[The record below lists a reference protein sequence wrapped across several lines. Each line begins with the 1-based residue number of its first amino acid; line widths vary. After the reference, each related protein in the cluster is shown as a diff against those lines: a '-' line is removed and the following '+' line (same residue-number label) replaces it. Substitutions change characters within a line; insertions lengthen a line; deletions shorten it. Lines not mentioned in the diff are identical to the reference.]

1 MAEQN
6 NFERGEL
13 ITPAS
18 LELQKFQRDHSQI
31 SGAPITGDILRV
43 SGTTA
48 GPPNR
53 QPANMTNEERALAR
67 INGTAMTAYKPDAN
81 RFNKIT
87 TYNATHHGRNFERY
101 YANTAGFKKLG
112 FSPFRDNEALYNK
125 NTSLWDDAQRGI
137 VTAAKLYGG
146 AFAGAAKNWSNP
158 FSLEPDAE
166 EADEMERLMSIG
178 SSSRGG
184 FGGAAINFGVNMS
197 YGMGVLGE
205 VLAEEAAI
213 AGIVALTGLETGGAT
228 AALGAART
236 GMNLKRLANAFSL
249 GRAAK
254 SFSNTFRAATK
265 ITEARQLWGVAKG
278 LAKTADHLLPFS
290 QSRSLLTAS
299 GKTAAK
305 WNSLD
310 NMAKTTKAFGSFYR
324 DLREIN
330 AVTYE
335 SKLEGGSVQ
344 NDVITQMMSE
354 FRKKNG
360 RDPNDQ
366 EAKAMYG
373 EGHKAGYL
381 ASQLNAVGI
390 YISNKIVLNKALKG
404 IPGLA
409 QADDVARRTMK
420 GTLIQNT
427 NWAKKGVNPWEVA
440 RGVKKYGKASFY
452 KQTFNPKN
460 LAKGGLGY
468 LSANLMEGTQEV
480 YQEAV
485 ANGVTSYYMGAFNN
499 PSRVGGAEFQAK
511 MLGGLKSQMSG
522 QGMETFLSGF
532 LMAGPMT
539 AAQSAFFGA
548 VNLGRKGKLKIQD
561 RQFKADPANAGKP
574 SPFEQQLNAEND
586 YDNKV
591 VDALNDITKDPKK
604 YFSAIEQN
612 ARTQVDLER
621 LGEQAAA
628 DGDMHA
634 AKNIK
639 DESLTN
645 HIITLLESG
654 HFEIFQDQLKG
665 LKDLETS
672 ELQEAFDEPGDAKK
686 TVSQRIDTVLKRTEQ
701 IKATHEKYQ
710 AKVNPFSMREDPL
723 SYMAFEQARNIAI
736 RNDVT
741 YQRTGERM
749 TDILNQFNSDMPFS
763 NANATDFTNLF
774 VVGGMTE
781 GGFDRI
787 GLNSEVQL
795 LDGQIQNLS
804 DSIPEQKAQKDKLI
818 QKRDDLK
825 SLSGTIQAYA
835 SAYKVTQ
842 SAAQTE
848 EEHAINMDT
857 FIETE
862 KVFKKAYADY
872 VQNLAKGS
880 GQTILNSAVDS
891 SFDKLSDFWK
901 LNVDREDVANAVN
914 MMQNPDMYRVATE
927 RLRES
932 MAIAFERRQESL
944 KEALVDYKKKHLVNG
959 FLNDLFEKYN
969 AFVEPEE
976 AEAYL
981 NKDTIPET
989 FYDADTLEE
998 IEPGSAKY
1006 RGIMALIDQY
1016 DEIYF
1021 EETGERLIRTDELS
1035 NAERRTGYDVT
1046 TNKAVAQEFR
1056 PRDAKD
1062 KRSIKAIADEF
1073 GFNHIDTESSVDATE
1088 VLKAIAKS
1096 KHGYVPRAQKKLA
1109 QALLGFIKPG
1119 TQIRFKNGHRTN
1131 STYDATN
1138 GIIVD
1143 ANFSA
1148 EGFENANIPI
1158 EFSILNA
1165 VMQQV
1170 ASESLSD
1177 AAFNDRITSVR
1188 EQFEEALSDLDKKYF
1203 KYALTNNQQF
1213 IAEAMTNAD
1222 LQAEMGKIGYE
1233 GELTEQTAEAKSVW
1247 ESFMDSIYEL
1257 LEKIFGVTRGKT
1269 LYQEAM
1275 NVITNKLSQPGVAG
1289 PSSVPSVLAENETE
1303 EEIDIEEEDDPELE
1317 QRLRAKFNEVVAA
1330 MSPADKVGMNFESWK
1345 QSDSM
1350 AVSIRNKYSAE
1361 KIKKATAAPS
1371 SPTVMTEA
1379 EQVRRLTSLGYQI
1392 SEINNMK
1399 KGGQQDEID
1408 SIIKND
1414 TKKKI
1419 QIRTVDANGKTVY
1432 IEADYDQPIAA
1443 RPNVAAAIKKALQ
1456 TLDDANVDLNAAETM
1471 YNQRVQTGIDPTTGE
1486 PVYKKK
1492 DGTPDYERLSHV
1504 VKDKFEG
1511 TDKQS
1516 TDRGNIIDLLLRDFL
1531 NGDILDIRQ
1540 FNSAYSKYQSKNNSA
1555 AFSQEMLND
1564 LFDKFRSVQILL
1576 KSNGL
1581 TVISNLPG
1589 LFGKIGK
1596 KHTAGKIDLI
1606 AYDAAGKIY
1615 IIDLKTSTQDRRAQ
1629 YKAETDLENAFGV
1642 KYSEIKE
1649 AIKGGKDRKKTISE
1663 TLAST
1668 RISAEDK
1675 EKLKKV
1681 AEANPTVDAMFF
1693 YKDQDAKQQNGYRE
1707 LLRQSTGLVA
1717 DVLSIF
1723 PLVTTK
1729 AGKIFTKVEFQKEGK
1744 DHSMKVDIYDI
1755 HDKLGLVN
1763 EATYPENPIDRAAVT
1778 PTTTTEEVSP
1788 EEQPAE
1794 QVELTEKEDIE
1805 ETIEIANNTIKSI
1818 KERIRT
1824 LQEFKNGTDSNA
1836 AVVQAEKDLEVYYAE
1851 LKKIEAELADLKK
1864 ELAALEDADKQPTT
1878 SASTDPRVADI
1889 ERRRNVDLGGGVLKG
1904 EKLQALIKKAL
1915 SKSNS
1920 KKGVI
1925 PLWSIIGVV
1934 DLTGIAQY
1942 EGIGSFK
1949 GAIDYNEVIKEIYNI
1964 YPENEADEI
1973 VERLNKEI
1981 KDSGRKY
1988 DVDKINAAYDAE
2000 LAALGEQPTKK
2011 TTEQTIA
2018 DLRAAEQ
2025 VELRKAIPN
2034 IDDYP
2039 DTYGEKQGNMPGV
2052 LYGIY
2057 KVIYDRYDKLITD
2070 ASGTKPKSK
2079 GRVKVKAF
2087 RTSNTFS
2094 SRVGFAQRGA
2104 GVYYGLDKPFVELF
2118 GESGEVSEVEVEYD
2132 PSKTLDALTP
2142 EGQAEFMKIKS
2153 SAVGNK
2159 TFTSIREMNEA
2170 VRRAML
2176 TSGYDSLIGYITED
2190 KPADGRELVLYNI
2203 VEANQGTDETD
2214 KEEMEEV
2221 FEEPTPKEEE
2231 PAREKTIYEKAFE
2244 KSPFQYRPTSSTLGY
2259 WDSVEGRIIYFSKKS
2274 GEKLLNNNRIRTAAR
2289 KTFDPNNKKTH
2300 PNFKFW
2306 WNTLLDDRQRYAII
2320 DGLQDPLWETAGNS
2334 DDMYSEEYRIMSRLR
2349 GMKFKPTKFN
2359 KAEFTDVSDKVW
2371 FSDKGANLDL
2381 FVMEDL
2387 IGDVNNGF
2395 PENTDQQDLQNTV
2408 IDIIIRYPNGITN
2421 YDLRQVLRRDSLQAQ
2436 LEELMDSFAINYG
2449 VDLNSIAPLMDMYRD
2464 NLKAAKTIQ
2473 EINDEEDRKN
2483 EGPSPSEEGNG
2494 QQSDSTE
2501 FLTKEQ
2507 RRANQDEIDKL
2518 TQEYEATVAKR
2529 KTYYS
2534 NLAGKVGKPRY
2545 VTNVRTAEA
2554 QALASLKETYEQALE
2569 ALGVIR
2575 SPESQLENISKMNLP
2590 ESVLNLR
2597 ESIAKADRVQL
2608 STLEASLRPLSQLG
2622 IADAVLKQQN
2632 LTKDEV
2638 NDLIKNAR
2646 ARLKG
2651 TLAHAELA
2659 NTIRL
2664 RKPLEERV
2672 VYYDTEKGTQAG
2684 VLISFDSDGVSV
2696 APYDGK
2702 ESLSDLQDESKWV
2715 TFTVGEIPYKLF
2727 YAKATAPVTATPDIE
2742 QQSDALMSEAE
2753 IKEAEDTEKLRK
2765 TIQDQKFKNQS
2776 MDDIEN
2782 NLYDPL
2788 QDCPF

>member
-6 NFERGEL
+6 NFEKGAL

-18 LELQKFQRDHSQI
+18 LELQKFQKDHSQI
-31 SGAPITGDILRV
+31 NGAPTTGDILRV

-48 GPPNR
+48 GPPNT
-53 QPANMTNEERALAR
+53 QPANMTNQERAMAR
-67 INGTAMTAYKPDAN
+67 INGTMMNAYKPDAN

-101 YANTAGFKKLG
+101 YANTSGFKQLG
-112 FSPFRDNEALYNK
+112 FSPFRDNDTLYNK

-137 VTAAKLYGG
+137 VASGKLFVG
-146 AFAGAAKNWSNP
+146 AFAGAAMNWKNP
-158 FSLEPDAE
+158 FSLEPDVE

-178 SSSRGG
+178 SSSRKG
-184 FGGAAINFGVNMS
+184 FAPKVINFGVNMG
-197 YGMGVLGE
+197 YGMGVLAE
-205 VLAEEAAI
+205 VLAEEAVLIPIGA
-213 AGIVALTGLETGGAT
+213 ALAPETGGT
-228 AALGAART
+228 SAALAAVRT
-236 GMNLKRLANAFSL
+236 TMNIKKIGNAFNL
-249 GRAAK
+249 VRAAK
-254 SFSNTFRAATK
+254 GFTSAFRAATK
-265 ITEARQLWGVAKG
+265 INEARQLWGVARGIGKG
-278 LAKTADHLLPFS
+278 INALLPFE
-290 QSRSLLTAS
+290 QSRALLTA
-299 GKTAAK
+299 GGRTAAK

-310 NMAKTTKAFGSFYR
+310 NMAKTTTAFGSFYR
-324 DLREIN
+324 GLREIN
-330 AVTYE
+330 AVSYE
-335 SKLEGGSVQ
+335 SKIEGGAVQ
-344 NDVITQMMSE
+344 NDTITQMMSE

-366 EAKAMYG
+366 EAKAIYG

-381 ASQLNAVGI
+381 ASQMNAIGI

-404 IPGLA
+404 LPGIA

-420 GTLIQNT
+420 GTLLKVQ
-427 NWAKKGVNPWEVA
+427 NWAKKGVNPWELA
-440 RGVKKYGKASFY
+440 SGIKKYGKAAFY

-468 LSANLMEGTQEV
+468 LSANLMEGVQEV

-485 ANGVTSYYMGAFNN
+485 ANGVTSYYMSAFNN

-548 VNLGRKGKLKIQD
+548 FDMGRRAKLKMQD
-561 RQFKADPANAGKP
+561 KAFKADAANAGKA
-574 SPFEQQLNAEND
+574 SPFEQQLNAEKD

-591 VDALNDITKDPKK
+591 LDALNDITKDPKK

-612 ARTQVDLER
+612 ARTQADLER

-628 DGDMHA
+628 DGDTHA

-654 HFEIFQDQLKG
+654 HFEIFQDQLTS
-665 LKDLETS
+665 LKDLEHS
-672 ELQEAFDEPGDAKK
+672 ELQEAFDEADDASKS
-686 TVSQRIDTVLKRTEQ
+686 VSQRIDTVLKRTEQ
-701 IKATHEKYQ
+701 IKATYEKYQ
-710 AKVNPFSMREDPL
+710 AKANPFSMRADPL
-723 SYMAFEQARNIAI
+723 SFMAFEQARNIAI

-787 GLNSEVQL
+787 GLNSEIQL

-804 DSIPEQKAQKDKLI
+804 DSIPEQKAQKDKLT
-818 QKRDDLK
+818 QKRNDLK
-825 SLSGTIQAYA
+825 SLSGTVQAYA

-842 SAAQTE
+842 SVAQTA
-848 EEHAINMDT
+848 EEHATNMDT
-857 FIETE
+857 FVETE

-880 GQTILNSAVDS
+880 GQTVLNTAIDS

-932 MAIAFERRQESL
+932 MAIAFEKRQESL
-944 KEALVDYKKKHLVNG
+944 KEALADYKKKHLVNG

-976 AEAYL
+976 AAAYL

-989 FYDADTLEE
+989 FYDSDTLEE

-1021 EETGERLIRTDELS
+1021 EETGERLIRTDELN

-1073 GFNHIDTESSVDATE
+1073 GFNHIDNESSVDALE
-1088 VLKAIAKS
+1088 VLKAIARS
-1096 KHGYVPRAQKKLA
+1096 KHGYVPMAQKKLA

-1165 VMQQV
+1165 LMQQV

-1177 AAFNDRITSVR
+1177 AEFNNRITSVR

-1233 GELTEQTAEAKSVW
+1233 GELTKQTAEAKSVW

-1317 QRLRAKFNEVVAA
+1317 QRLRAKFNEIVAT

-1361 KIKKATAAPS
+1361 KIKKTTAAPS

-1414 TKKKI
+1414 IKKKI
-1419 QIRTVDANGKTVY
+1419 QVRTTDSNGNTTF
-1432 IEADYDQPIAA
+1432 IEVDYDQPIAA
-1443 RPNVAAAIKKALQ
+1443 RPNVISAIKKAIQ
-1456 TLDDANVDLNAAETM
+1456 TIEDANVGLNANGTSYIE
-1471 YNQRVQTGIDPTTGE
+1471 RVQTGVDPDTGE
-1486 PVYKKK
+1486 PIYKKK
-1492 DGTPDYERLSHV
+1492 EGTPDYAPISSV

-1511 TDKQS
+1511 TSKES
-1516 TDRGNIIDLLLRDFL
+1516 EDRNNIIDLLLKDFL
-1531 NGDILDIRQ
+1531 KGNILDIRQ
-1540 FNSAYSKYQSKNNSA
+1540 FNNAYNKYQRKHNSA

-1589 LFGKIGK
+1589 LFGKIGNK
-1596 KHTAGKIDLI
+1596 PAAGTIDLI

-1629 YKAETDLENAFGV
+1629 YKLETDLETTFGSN
-1642 KYSEIKE
+1642 YSEIKE
-1649 AIKGGKDRKKTISE
+1649 AIKGGKDRKKTLSE
-1663 TLAST
+1663 TIAST

-1681 AEANPTVDAMFF
+1681 SEANPTEDAIYF
-1693 YKDQDAKQQNGYRE
+1693 YKDQDAKQQNAKRE

-1723 PLVTTK
+1723 PLLTSKT
-1729 AGKIFTKVEFQKEGK
+1729 GKIFTKVDFQKEGK
-1744 DHSMKVDIYDI
+1744 DHSMKVESYDI

-1763 EATYPENPIDRAAVT
+1763 ESTYPENPINRAAVT
-1778 PTTTTEEVSP
+1778 PVTPEPTSTPTDVETKRAQIEKTREDAIKNIINKYFPNTQYTDVLYHGTRGQERFEKFDENRIGDLDSGYFGKGFYLSPNKKMAEGYAKPYNGLVLYAVANLENPLITDANQANTGITLENNDGAIVSLGEDTLGLSEEAYDPNEV
-1788 EEQPAE
+1788 
-1794 QVELTEKEDIE
+1794 VE
-1805 ETIEIANNTIKSI
+1805 
-1818 KERIRT
+1818 
-1824 LQEFKNGTDSNA
+1824 
-1836 AVVQAEKDLEVYYAE
+1836 VV
-1851 LKKIEAELADLKK
+1851 LKKADQIQILSEEESRQIDQINAEYEKA
-1864 ELAALEDADKQPTT
+1864 LAALEGTETTEKQPT
-1878 SASTDPRVADI
+1878 
-1889 ERRRNVDLGGGVLKG
+1889 E
-1904 EKLQALIKKAL
+1904 
-1915 SKSNS
+1915 
-1920 KKGVI
+1920 
-1925 PLWSIIGVV
+1925 
-1934 DLTGIAQY
+1934 
-1942 EGIGSFK
+1942 
-1949 GAIDYNEVIKEIYNI
+1949 
-1964 YPENEADEI
+1964 
-1973 VERLNKEI
+1973 
-1981 KDSGRKY
+1981 
-1988 DVDKINAAYDAE
+1988 
-2000 LAALGEQPTKK
+2000 K
-2011 TTEQTIA
+2011 TTEQTVA
-2018 DLRAAEQ
+2018 DLRAREQ
-2025 VELRKAIPN
+2025 VELRNAIPN
-2034 IDDYP
+2034 IDDYK
-2039 DTYGEKQGNMPGV
+2039 DSEGNVDESLLSGMNLQ
-2052 LYGIY
+2052 LYHMIY
-2057 KVIYDRYDKLITD
+2057 NKYDKLI
-2070 ASGTKPKSK
+2070 SPLLGIEPNPKGKTKPTEGS
-2079 GRVKVKAF
+2079 
-2087 RTSNTFS
+2087 
-2094 SRVGFAQRGA
+2094 
-2104 GVYYGLDKPFVELF
+2104 DK
-2118 GESGEVSEVEVEYD
+2118 
-2132 PSKTLDALTP
+2132 
-2142 EGQAEFMKIKS
+2142 Q
-2153 SAVGNK
+2153 
-2159 TFTSIREMNEA
+2159 
-2170 VRRAML
+2170 
-2176 TSGYDSLIGYITED
+2176 
-2190 KPADGRELVLYNI
+2190 
-2203 VEANQGTDETD
+2203 
-2214 KEEMEEV
+2214 EMEEE
-2221 FEEPTPKEEE
+2221 FEEPIPENVV
-2231 PAREKTIYEKAFE
+2231 PDREKTIHETKFE
-2244 KSPFQYRPTSSTLGY
+2244 TSPFQYRPTATTLGY
-2259 WDSVEGRIIYFSKKS
+2259 WNDNQGRIVYFSKKT
-2274 GEKLLNNNRIRTAAR
+2274 GEEILNSNRLRKAAQ

-2320 DGLQDPLWETAGNS
+2320 SGLQDPLWTSAGS
-2334 DDMYSEEYRIMSRLR
+2334 ADDIYSEEYRIMSRLR
-2349 GMKFKPTKFN
+2349 HMKFKPTKFN
-2359 KAEFTDVSDKVW
+2359 KAEFTDVSQKVW
-2371 FSDKGANLDL
+2371 FSDKGVNLDL

-2395 PENTDQQDLQNTV
+2395 PENTDQQDLQNMV
-2408 IDIIIRYPNGITN
+2408 IDIIKQYPNGVTN
-2421 YDLRQVLRRDSLQAQ
+2421 YDLRQVLRKDSLQSQ

-2464 NLKAAKTIQ
+2464 KLKALKTIQ

-2483 EGPSPSEEGNG
+2483 EGPSSSEEGNG

-2507 RRANQDEIDKL
+2507 RRANQDEIDRL
-2518 TQEYEATVAKR
+2518 TQEYETTVAKR
-2529 KTYYS
+2529 KTYYNS
-2534 NLAGKVGKPRY
+2534 LRQKVGKVSQDVY
-2545 VTNVRTAEA
+2545 LNNLKAAED
-2554 QALASLKETYEQALE
+2554 QELASLKETYEQALE
-2569 ALGVIR
+2569 VLGVTR
-2575 SPESQLENISKMNLP
+2575 SSETQLENISKMNLP

-2608 STLEASLRPLSQLG
+2608 STLEASIKPLSELG

-2632 LTKDEV
+2632 LTRAEV

-2672 VYYDTEKGTQAG
+2672 VYYETEKGTQAG
-2684 VLISFDSDGVSV
+2684 VLISFDNEGVSV
-2696 APYDGK
+2696 SPYDGK

-2727 YAKATAPVTATPDIE
+2727 YAKATPPVTATPDIE

>member
-6 NFERGEL
+6 NFEKGEL

-18 LELQKFQRDHSQI
+18 LELQNFQKAHTQI
-31 SGAPITGDILRV
+31 SGAPTTGDILRV

-48 GPPNR
+48 GPPNK
-53 QPANMTNEERALAR
+53 QPANMTNQERAIAR
-67 INGTAMTAYKPDAN
+67 INGAMMNAYKPDTN

-137 VTAAKLYGG
+137 VAAAKLYGG
-146 AFAGAAKNWSNP
+146 AFAGSAKNWSNP
-158 FSLEPDAE
+158 FSMDPNTE
-166 EADEMERLMSIG
+166 EADEMARLMSIG

-184 FGGAAINFGVNMS
+184 FGGTAINFGVNTA

-205 VLAEEAAI
+205 VLAEEAAL
-213 AGIVALTGLETGGAT
+213 AGIAALTGLETGGAT
-228 AALGAART
+228 VAVAGART
-236 GMNLKRLANAFSL
+236 VMNAKRLMNAFSL

-254 SFSNTFRAATK
+254 SFANTFRAATK

-290 QSRSLLTAS
+290 QTRSLLTAS

-335 SKLEGGSVQ
+335 SKLEGGGVQ
-344 NDVITQMMSE
+344 NEVITEMMSE

-404 IPGLA
+404 LPGIS

-420 GTLIQNT
+420 GTLLKVKD
-427 NWAKKGVNPWEVA
+427 WAKKGVNPWEVA
-440 RGVKKYGKASFY
+440 SGIKKYGKAAFY

-480 YQEAV
+480 YQEAI
-485 ANGVTSYYMGAFNN
+485 ANGVTSYYMSAFNN

-511 MLGGLKSQMSG
+511 MLSGLKSQMSG

-539 AAQSAFFGA
+539 ASQSAFYGA
-548 VNLGRKGKLKIQD
+548 FDMGRRAKLKIQD
-561 RQFKADPANAGKP
+561 KKFKADPANAGKA
-574 SPFEQQLNAEND
+574 SPFEQQLNAEKD

-628 DGDMHA
+628 DGDTHA

-654 HFEIFQDQLKG
+654 HFEIFQEQLKG

-701 IKATHEKYQ
+701 IKATYQKYQ
-710 AKVNPFSMREDPL
+710 EKTNPFSMRQDPL

-741 YQRTGERM
+741 YQRAGERM
-749 TDILNQFNSDMPFS
+749 SDILTQFNSEMPFT
-763 NANATDFTNLF
+763 NANAADFTNLF
-774 VVGGMTE
+774 VVGGQTE

-787 GLNSEVQL
+787 GLDSEIQL

-804 DSIPEQKAQKDKLI
+804 DSIPEQKAQKDQLI
-818 QKRDDLK
+818 QKRDNLK

-842 SAAQTE
+842 SAAQTAE
-848 EEHAINMDT
+848 KHATNMDT

-862 KVFKKAYADY
+862 KIFKKAYTEY
-872 VQNLAKGS
+872 VQTLAKGS
-880 GQTILNSAVDS
+880 GQTVLNSSIDS

-901 LNVDREDVANAVN
+901 LHADQQDVANAVN
-914 MMQNPDMYRVATE
+914 MMQNPDMYRIATE

-932 MAIAFERRQESL
+932 MSIAFERRQESL
-944 KEALVDYKKKHLVNG
+944 KEALADYKKKHLVNA

-976 AEAYL
+976 AEAYI
-981 NKDTIPET
+981 NKDTVPET
-989 FYDADTLEE
+989 FYDSDTLEE

-1021 EETGERLIRTDELS
+1021 EETGERLIRTDELK
-1035 NAERRTGYDVT
+1035 NAERTAGYDVT
-1046 TNKAVAQEFR
+1046 TNKSVAQEFR
-1056 PRDAKD
+1056 PRDAED

-1073 GFNHIDTESSVDATE
+1073 GFNHIDDESSTDAVE
-1088 VLKAIAKS
+1088 VLKAIARS

-1177 AAFNDRITSVR
+1177 TAFNDRITSVR

-1233 GELTEQTAEAKSVW
+1233 GELTEQTAEAKTVW

-1303 EEIDIEEEDDPELE
+1303 EEIDIEEDDPELE
-1317 QRLRAKFNEVVAA
+1317 QKLRAKFNEVVAT
-1330 MSPADKVGMNFESWK
+1330 MSPADKVGINFESWK

-1350 AVSIRNKYSAE
+1350 AVTIRNKHSAE
-1361 KIKKATAAPS
+1361 KIKKTTAAPS

-1408 SIIKND
+1408 NIIKND
-1414 TKKKI
+1414 IKKKI
-1419 QIRTVDANGKTVY
+1419 QVRTTDSNGNTTF
-1432 IEADYDQPIAA
+1432 IEVDYDQPIAA
-1443 RPNVAAAIKKALQ
+1443 RPNVITAINKAIQ
-1456 TLDDANVDLNAAETM
+1456 TLEDANIGLNADGTGYME
-1471 YNQRVQTGIDPTTGE
+1471 RVQVGVDPDTGE
-1486 PVYKKK
+1486 PIYKKK
-1492 DGTPDYERLSHV
+1492 EGTPDYAPISSV

-1511 TDKQS
+1511 TSKES
-1516 TDRGNIIDLLLRDFL
+1516 EDRNNIIDLLLKDFL
-1531 NGDILDIRQ
+1531 KGNILDIRQ
-1540 FNSAYSKYQSKNNSA
+1540 FNNAYNKYQRKHNSA

-1576 KSNGL
+1576 KSNGF
-1581 TVISNLPG
+1581 TIISNLPG
-1589 LFGKIGK
+1589 LFGKIGNK
-1596 KHTAGKIDLI
+1596 QTAGTIDLI

-1629 YKAETDLENAFGV
+1629 YKLETDLETAFGSR
-1642 KYSEIKE
+1642 YSEIKE
-1649 AIKGGKDRKKTISE
+1649 AIKGGKDRNKTLSE
-1663 TLAST
+1663 TIAST

-1681 AEANPTVDAMFF
+1681 AENNPTADVIYF
-1693 YKDQDAKQQNGYRE
+1693 YKDQDAKQQNAKRE

-1717 DVLSIF
+1717 DVLTVF
-1723 PLVTTK
+1723 PLLTTK

-1744 DHSMKVDIYDI
+1744 DHSMAVESYDI

-1763 EATYPENPIDRAAVT
+1763 EATYPENPINKTATAST
-1778 PTTTTEEVSP
+1778 TTAEPTTTTK
-1788 EEQPAE
+1788 PAE
-1794 QVELTEKEDIE
+1794 VTSTETQITDI
-1805 ETIEIANNTIKSI
+1805 TRRK
-1818 KERIRT
+1818 
-1824 LQEFKNGTDSNA
+1824 QENDVK
-1836 AVVQAEKDLEVYYAE
+1836 YAE
-1851 LKKIEAELADLKK
+1851 MQARQKK
-1864 ELAALEDADKQPTT
+1864 ELEDLNKKEGKNYRDTFDILNVNEYSEDQSQRSQEAIDLANKHEKEFEQLLNEKRGIEDDAAKISYGGRDLFQKQALVAKLKDLLSKIYRADRNALEEGFMIAPNALAEAEKVGGVNYSAHGMAKTGLAGATEALIDLFTNGINPLKGRGALDTAPLAGGISVGTT
-1878 SASTDPRVADI
+1878 AGGNAYMEGPFTLVANKSVQGAITSVDQIAGVVVNEGIATEEVLNTLRELFPDIVFESTSNTSKLVEQLNAKTTTTTTEQTTTTDPRVAAI
-1889 ERRRNVDLGGGVLKG
+1889 ERRRQEDLKQLTRTVLYGTNENGEIDLNTTLTIGKG
-1904 EKLQALIKKAL
+1904 EPIQLDDIENKNEIIISDGNYVGRARR
-1915 SKSNS
+1915 NS
-1920 KKGVI
+1920 KG
-1925 PLWSIIGVV
+1925 LWDYKIGAGGMF
-1934 DLTGIAQY
+1934 DLNDQELFEQFQRQKIRNGNIT
-1942 EGIGSFK
+1942 STFK
-1949 GAIDYNEVIKEIYNI
+1949 
-1964 YPENEADEI
+1964 
-1973 VERLNKEI
+1973 
-1981 KDSGRKY
+1981 
-1988 DVDKINAAYDAE
+1988 YDAE
-2000 LAALGEQPTKK
+2000 PAALKEQPADIENDEYNNFIDNGVVTK
-2011 TTEQTIA
+2011 ERIQSIA
-2018 DLRAAEQ
+2018 D
-2025 VELRKAIPN
+2025 
-2034 IDDYP
+2034 
-2039 DTYGEKQGNMPGV
+2039 
-2052 LYGIY
+2052 
-2057 KVIYDRYDKLITD
+2057 
-2070 ASGTKPKSK
+2070 
-2079 GRVKVKAF
+2079 KVK
-2087 RTSNTFS
+2087 NNE
-2094 SRVGFAQRGA
+2094 Q
-2104 GVYYGLDKPFVELF
+2104 
-2118 GESGEVSEVEVEYD
+2118 
-2132 PSKTLDALTP
+2132 LTP
-2142 EGQAEFMKIKS
+2142 
-2153 SAVGNK
+2153 
-2159 TFTSIREMNEA
+2159 REME
-2170 VRRAML
+2170 
-2176 TSGYDSLIGYITED
+2176 I
-2190 KPADGRELVLYNI
+2190 
-2203 VEANQGTDETD
+2203 
-2214 KEEMEEV
+2214 
-2221 FEEPTPKEEE
+2221 
-2231 PAREKTIYEKAFE
+2231 
-2244 KSPFQYRPTSSTLGY
+2244 
-2259 WDSVEGRIIYFSKKS
+2259 
-2274 GEKLLNNNRIRTAAR
+2274 
-2289 KTFDPNNKKTH
+2289 
-2300 PNFKFW
+2300 
-2306 WNTLLDDRQRYAII
+2306 
-2320 DGLQDPLWETAGNS
+2320 
-2334 DDMYSEEYRIMSRLR
+2334 
-2349 GMKFKPTKFN
+2349 
-2359 KAEFTDVSDKVW
+2359 
-2371 FSDKGANLDL
+2371 FSDK
-2381 FVMEDL
+2381 
-2387 IGDVNNGF
+2387 
-2395 PENTDQQDLQNTV
+2395 T
-2408 IDIIIRYPNGITN
+2408 
-2421 YDLRQVLRRDSLQAQ
+2421 S
-2436 LEELMDSFAINYG
+2436 
-2449 VDLNSIAPLMDMYRD
+2449 
-2464 NLKAAKTIQ
+2464 
-2473 EINDEEDRKN
+2473 EIN
-2483 EGPSPSEEGNG
+2483 
-2494 QQSDSTE
+2494 TE
-2501 FLTKEQ
+2501 IASQMPTE
-2507 RRANQDEIDKL
+2507 ANPNQAEIDKL
-2518 TQEYEATVAKR
+2518 TQEYEDTVAKR
-2529 KTYYS
+2529 KTYYNS
-2534 NLAGKVGKPRY
+2534 LRQKVGKVSQDVYLNNLKASEDR
-2545 VTNVRTAEA
+2545 E
-2554 QALASLKETYEQALE
+2554 LANLKETYEQALE
-2569 ALGVIR
+2569 ALGVQR

-2608 STLEASLRPLSQLG
+2608 STIEANIKPLIELG
-2622 IADAVLKQQN
+2622 IADVVLKQQN
-2632 LTKDEV
+2632 LTRDEV

-2651 TLAHAELA
+2651 TLAHSELA
-2659 NTIRL
+2659 NTMRL

-2684 VLISFDSDGVSV
+2684 VLVSFDNNAVFV
-2696 APYDGK
+2696 APYTGK
-2702 ESLSDLQDESKWV
+2702 EGMSDLQDKSKWV
-2715 TFTVGEIPYKLF
+2715 TFTVSEIPYKLF
-2727 YAKATAPVTATPDIE
+2727 YAKTTAPVTATPDIT
-2742 QQSDALMSEAE
+2742 QQSDDLVKDGEAN
-2753 IKEAEDTEKLRK
+2753 K
-2765 TIQDQKFKNQS
+2765 TAVDDFKNDISNDDFKDQS
-2776 MDDIEN
+2776 ADDAANDLFDDLN
-2782 NLYDPL
+2782 NCIKPE
-2788 QDCPF
+2788 

>member
-18 LELQKFQRDHSQI
+18 LELQKFKREHSQI
-31 SGAPITGDILRV
+31 SGAPTTGDILRV

-53 QPANMTNEERALAR
+53 QPANMTNDERALAR
-67 INGTAMTAYKPDAN
+67 INGTAMTAYKPDVN

-87 TYNATHHGRNFERY
+87 TYNASHHGRNFERY

-137 VTAAKLYGG
+137 VTAAKLYSG
-146 AFAGAAKNWSNP
+146 AFIGAAKNWKNP
-158 FSLEPDAE
+158 FSMEPDAE
-166 EADEMERLMSIG
+166 GADEMERLMSIG

-205 VLAEEAAI
+205 VIAEEAVLAAATFFSGGS
-213 AGIVALTGLETGGAT
+213 AGGLAGLRT
-228 AALGAART
+228 A
-236 GMNLKRLANAFSL
+236 MNVKKLAGAFSL
-249 GRAAK
+249 AKATK
-254 SFSNTFRAATK
+254 SFASAFRGATK
-265 ITEARQLWGVAKG
+265 INEARQLWGVAKG
-278 LAKTADHLLPFS
+278 IGKGADALLPFA

-335 SKLEGGSVQ
+335 SKLEGGGVQ
-344 NDVITQMMSE
+344 NEVITEMMSE

-366 EAKAMYG
+366 EAKAMYA

-390 YISNKIVLNKALKG
+390 YISNKIVLDKALKG
-404 IPGLA
+404 IPGMA

-420 GTLIQNT
+420 GTLLKVND
-427 NWAKKGVNPWEVA
+427 WAKKGANPWEVVS
-440 RGVKKYGKASFY
+440 GVKKYGKAAFY

-511 MLGGLKSQMSG
+511 MLGGLRSQISG

-548 VNLGRKGKLKIQD
+548 VDLGRKGKLKIQD

-574 SPFEQQLNAEND
+574 SPFEEQLNAEKD

-628 DGDMHA
+628 DGDTHA

-654 HFEIFQDQLKG
+654 HFEIFQDQLTG
-665 LKDLETS
+665 LKDLETN

-686 TVSQRIDTVLKRTEQ
+686 TVSQRIDGVLKRTEQ
-701 IKATHEKYQ
+701 IKATYQKYQ
-710 AKVNPFSMREDPL
+710 EKINPFSMRQDPL

-749 TDILNQFNSDMPFS
+749 SDILNLFNSDMPFS

-787 GLNSEVQL
+787 GLNSEVKL

-848 EEHAINMDT
+848 AEHAVNMDT

-880 GQTILNSAVDS
+880 GQTVLNSAIDGG
-891 SFDKLSDFWK
+891 FDKLSDFWK

-998 IEPGSAKY
+998 IEPGSSKY

-1073 GFNHIDTESSVDATE
+1073 GFNHIDTESSVDALE

-1148 EGFENANIPI
+1148 EGFENANIPV

-1177 AAFNDRITSVR
+1177 EAFNNRITSVR

-1275 NVITNKLSQPGVAG
+1275 NVITNKLSQPGVVG

-1303 EEIDIEEEDDPELE
+1303 EELDIEEEDDPELE
-1317 QRLRAKFNEVVAA
+1317 QRLRVKFNEVVAA

-1419 QIRTVDANGKTVY
+1419 QIRTVDANGNTVY

-1456 TLDDANVDLNAAETM
+1456 TLDDANVDLNDAETM

-1511 TDKQS
+1511 TDKES

-1540 FNSAYSKYQSKNNSA
+1540 FNSAYSKYQSKNSSA

-1629 YKAETDLENAFGV
+1629 YKAETDLENAFGSR
-1642 KYSEIKE
+1642 YSEIKE

-1763 EATYPENPIDRAAVT
+1763 EATYPENPIDRAVVT
-1778 PTTTTEEVSP
+1778 PVTAEPTSTPTDIENDEYNNFIDNGVVTKERIQSIADKVKKNEQLTP
-1788 EEQPAE
+1788 REMEIFSDKTSEINAEIASQVPTEEQPTNNKPIPKLGNTHFE
-1794 QVELTEKEDIE
+1794 ELLALERGDSLNFTQTDVTKKITELLATGLKTNEEKEEFYNILKPLNGKYLRIGDKIGKVG
-1805 ETIEIANNTIKSI
+1805 ID
-1818 KERIRT
+1818 ERIFIKDKRDKHADINFENVQNMYKT
-1824 LQEFKNGTDSNA
+1824 GSMTNEISVHYSYSSTGDSSWFFTDVKAKYLGKPVEITNA
-1836 AVVQAEKDLEVYYAE
+1836 SRDEVLEAVHPAYNRKAVAEIRDRHKDETVTILRGYEQNE
-1851 LKKIEAELADLKK
+1851 LRKTIPNIESYK
-1864 ELAALEDADKQPTT
+1864 DADGKI
-1878 SASTDPRVADI
+1878 D
-1889 ERRRNVDLGGGVLKG
+1889 E
-1904 EKLQALIKKAL
+1904 
-1915 SKSNS
+1915 SKMSS
-1920 KKGVI
+1920 EELDK
-1925 PLWSIIGVV
+1925 
-1934 DLTGIAQY
+1934 Y
-1942 EGIGSFK
+1942 
-1949 GAIDYNEVIKEIYNI
+1949 YEIYN
-1964 YPENEADEI
+1964 
-1973 VERLNKEI
+1973 R
-1981 KDSGRKY
+1981 
-1988 DVDKINAAYDAE
+1988 YDA
-2000 LAALGEQPTKK
+2000 
-2011 TTEQTIA
+2011 
-2018 DLRAAEQ
+2018 D
-2025 VELRKAIPN
+2025 
-2034 IDDYP
+2034 
-2039 DTYGEKQGNMPGV
+2039 
-2052 LYGIY
+2052 
-2057 KVIYDRYDKLITD
+2057 
-2070 ASGTKPKSK
+2070 
-2079 GRVKVKAF
+2079 
-2087 RTSNTFS
+2087 
-2094 SRVGFAQRGA
+2094 
-2104 GVYYGLDKPFVELF
+2104 
-2118 GESGEVSEVEVEYD
+2118 
-2132 PSKTLDALTP
+2132 
-2142 EGQAEFMKIKS
+2142 
-2153 SAVGNK
+2153 
-2159 TFTSIREMNEA
+2159 
-2170 VRRAML
+2170 
-2176 TSGYDSLIGYITED
+2176 
-2190 KPADGRELVLYNI
+2190 
-2203 VEANQGTDETD
+2203 
-2214 KEEMEEV
+2214 
-2221 FEEPTPKEEE
+2221 
-2231 PAREKTIYEKAFE
+2231 
-2244 KSPFQYRPTSSTLGY
+2244 
-2259 WDSVEGRIIYFSKKS
+2259 
-2274 GEKLLNNNRIRTAAR
+2274 
-2289 KTFDPNNKKTH
+2289 
-2300 PNFKFW
+2300 
-2306 WNTLLDDRQRYAII
+2306 
-2320 DGLQDPLWETAGNS
+2320 
-2334 DDMYSEEYRIMSRLR
+2334 
-2349 GMKFKPTKFN
+2349 
-2359 KAEFTDVSDKVW
+2359 
-2371 FSDKGANLDL
+2371 
-2381 FVMEDL
+2381 
-2387 IGDVNNGF
+2387 
-2395 PENTDQQDLQNTV
+2395 
-2408 IDIIIRYPNGITN
+2408 
-2421 YDLRQVLRRDSLQAQ
+2421 
-2436 LEELMDSFAINYG
+2436 
-2449 VDLNSIAPLMDMYRD
+2449 IAPLLGLPL
-2464 NLKAAKTIQ
+2464 NPKGKTKPTEPTQ
-2473 EINDEEDRKN
+2473 VYTNNEITTGSIVYSNYGLYD
-2483 EGPSPSEEGNG
+2483 G
-2494 QQSDSTE
+2494 E
-2501 FLTKEQ
+2501 FEVVKMGTATLTKGK
-2507 RRANQDEIDKL
+2507 RINKRNSITLRYLDGDDTRIFKVFGTLKGNQFYGTENSAGKSYSTATNVQFTLKPSQADETNPNQAEIDKL

-2529 KTYYS
+2529 KTYYNS
-2534 NLAGKVGKPRY
+2534 LRQKVGKVSQDRY
-2545 VTNVRTAEA
+2545 LNNLKTSED
-2554 QALASLKETYEQALE
+2554 QELASLKETYEQALE
-2569 ALGVIR
+2569 ALGVTR
-2575 SPESQLENISKMNLP
+2575 SPETQLENISKMNLP
-2590 ESVLNLR
+2590 ESVMNLR

-2608 STLEASLRPLSQLG
+2608 STLEASLRPLTVQG
-2622 IADAVLKQQN
+2622 IADVLLKQQN
-2632 LTKDEV
+2632 LTRDEV

-2651 TLAHAELA
+2651 TLAHAELT

-2727 YAKATAPVTATPDIE
+2727 YAKTTTPVTATPDIT
-2742 QQSDALMSEAE
+2742 QQSDDLINDEEANKSAVDTLKND
-2753 IKEAEDTEKLRK
+2753 IGNDDFED
-2765 TIQDQKFKNQS
+2765 QS
-2776 MDDIEN
+2776 ADDAADDLFDDLN
-2782 NLYDPL
+2782 NCTKPVK
-2788 QDCPF
+2788 PE